1 MGTRLCTV
9 DYDYPAF
16 HLNMQCFWASIKAGT
31 PVLREHEDARWLTRA
46 ELKSVAWLP
55 ADAEVA
61 ERIVGSDDT
70 EPKRKALRAHSI
82 IIRLLRHAS

>member
-61 ERIVGSDDT
+61 ERSGGSAGSSG
-70 EPKRKALRAHSI
+70 KQ
-82 IIRLLRHAS
+82 